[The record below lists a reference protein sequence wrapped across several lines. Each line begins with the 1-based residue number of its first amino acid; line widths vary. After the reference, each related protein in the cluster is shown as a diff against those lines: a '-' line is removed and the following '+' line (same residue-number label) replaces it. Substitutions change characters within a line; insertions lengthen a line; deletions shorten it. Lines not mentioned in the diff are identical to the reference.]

1 MPFHRSRQLP
11 HKGTPRWP
19 VRAVGGTHFAPP
31 THRTRRDGLDHGR
44 SVPLPVALGGDDY
57 AFVPPAAPSSRT
69 DRLCMMVIPPK
80 LACIL
85 RLHNEALDATLC
97 K

>member
-11 HKGTPRWP
+11 QKGPPRWP
-19 VRAVGGTHFAPP
+19 VRAVGGAHFAPP

-69 DRLCMMVIPPK
+69 DRLRISVIPLT
-80 LACIL
+80 LASIWRL
-85 RLHNEALDATLC
+85 RIEASDATMC